1 MGGGRGQS
9 HKHGLHGSQPHH
21 ASLSS
26 AGTSGSHHL
35 PFCLLRK
42 RTHSPSSKDEQS
54 IGLKDSLLAHSSDPV
69 EMRRL
74 NYQTPGK
81 AAPSAGLPSPGLQ
94 APGVSVEGPWPCAPF
109 PFLCPSSCIIH
120 LVEVTEEPLFP
131 TAGQAPQGP
140 GASQGKPRC
149 LGFVCLIFGL
159 GLFQIRAKDPSHR
172 VSVPALWPLHLKKG
186 WLMGNAL
193 SDTCG
198 GVVCPHSVP
207 PGGWPQ
213 LHRESSEALHRAW
226 CLPFLPQ
233 PLSRGSLAIPS
244 TTSVTPSPMLQQT

>member
-1 MGGGRGQS
+1 MCRLHVYSWWLLLSQLWHPWGQQPLPSSSDLPSIRRSHQPSRPLLPCCPLPPLAVSPPHPVFSMLKLLCRWLPCTQRPQEGAGSGGGRGQS

-149 LGFVCLIFGL
+149 LGF
-159 GLFQIRAKDPSHR
+159 A
-172 VSVPALWPLHLKKG
+172 
-186 WLMGNAL
+186 
-193 SDTCG
+193 
-198 GVVCPHSVP
+198 
-207 PGGWPQ
+207 
-213 LHRESSEALHRAW
+213 SSL
-226 CLPFLPQ
+226 
-233 PLSRGSLAIPS
+233 
-244 TTSVTPSPMLQQT
+244 V

>member
-1 MGGGRGQS
+1 MFIPGGSCCLSCGILGDSSHCLAVVTCLLSEGATSLRDPFSLAVHSLLLLSPHPTCVFHVKAALPLAPLHSETPGGGRFGGGERGQS

-81 AAPSAGLPSPGLQ
+81 ATPSAGLPSPGLQ

-149 LGFVCLIFGL
+149 LGF
-159 GLFQIRAKDPSHR
+159 A
-172 VSVPALWPLHLKKG
+172 
-186 WLMGNAL
+186 
-193 SDTCG
+193 
-198 GVVCPHSVP
+198 
-207 PGGWPQ
+207 
-213 LHRESSEALHRAW
+213 SSL
-226 CLPFLPQ
+226 
-233 PLSRGSLAIPS
+233 
-244 TTSVTPSPMLQQT
+244 V